1 MIQTNGNIMK
11 KIRCC
16 IVGVG
21 NCASSIV
28 QGLSYYENITDNEKT
43 IPGLTH
49 PMLGGYCPSDIQIVA
64 CFDIDKRK
72 VGKDLSE
79 AIFAE
84 PNCTKIF
91 CTVPFLNVEVMKT
104 PVLDGMA
111 PHMKNYFQV
120 DETQRE
126 LTKDEILI
134 ILKETQTQIIISY
147 LPVGSQ
153 LATEFWAQMALDSN
167 IGFINCIPVFIA
179 SDPIWADKFKQ
190 ANIPII
196 GDDAKSQCG
205 STIVN
210 RSLVQMI
217 QDRGGKIVNSWQT
230 NFGGN
235 TDFLNMTSEN
245 RLKSKKIS
253 KTQSISSLL
262 PDNNNYIYAG
272 PNGFIQCLSDNKI
285 SYMRIDFK
293 IFGDVDCH
301 LDIKLDVED
310 SPNSSGVIIDAI
322 RIVKTAIDRGIGGV
336 LIGPSAWIM
345 KHPIKQFDD
354 NTARQMTE
362 DFINENARITMT

>member
-1 MIQTNGNIMK
+1 
-11 KIRCC
+11 
-16 IVGVG
+16 
-21 NCASSIV
+21 
-28 QGLSYYENITDNEKT
+28 
-43 IPGLTH
+43 
-49 PMLGGYCPSDIQIVA
+49 
-64 CFDIDKRK
+64 
-72 VGKDLSE
+72 
-79 AIFAE
+79 
-84 PNCTKIF
+84 
-91 CTVPFLNVEVMKT
+91 
-104 PVLDGMA
+104 
-111 PHMKNYFQV
+111 
-120 DETQRE
+120 
-126 LTKDEILI
+126 
-134 ILKETQTQIIISY
+134 
-147 LPVGSQ
+147 
-153 LATEFWAQMALDSN
+153 
-167 IGFINCIPVFIA
+167 
-179 SDPIWADKFKQ
+179 
-190 ANIPII
+190 
-196 GDDAKSQCG
+196 
-205 STIVN
+205 
-210 RSLVQMI
+210 MI